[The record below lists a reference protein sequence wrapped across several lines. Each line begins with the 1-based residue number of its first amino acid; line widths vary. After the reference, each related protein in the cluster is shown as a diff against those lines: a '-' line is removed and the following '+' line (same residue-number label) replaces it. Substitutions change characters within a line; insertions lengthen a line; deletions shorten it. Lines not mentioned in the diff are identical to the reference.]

1 MEGGWRYEWRE
12 SGGMSGGWGGSMD
25 GGRGGGM
32 DGGRVEV

>member
-12 SGGMSGGWGGSMD
+12 GGGMS

-32 DGGRVEV
+32 SGGRVEV